1 MKKFLSLALIV
12 TLILSL
18 TACADAADKKAKVKF
33 DNKQLKK
40 LELAES
46 PRHGS
51 PMIILREKYDDVP
64 IFGEPVATQ
73 DQMIN
78 FINKRNSN
86 PKLNCTVAQ
95 IVHLYYLEGD
105 REGIRPDIALC
116 QAIKE
121 TGTWGYGGDVTPDQ
135 NNFCGLGT
143 TGGGVKGA
151 YFTTPQL
158 GVRAHIQHL
167 LSYASKRPPREEIV
181 DPRYELIKK
190 FRPQIFGKLTK
201 WTELNGVWA
210 VPGNHYGEDI
220 LNLWMQA
227 QMPDASDA
235 SLVAADLK
243 VLLTEDKAAAYVYR
257 GLVNMERENF
267 YDAREDFKAAL
278 DVEPELKE
286 ALFDLALAQEKISKF
301 DDAIKTYD
309 EILKLDDKFVDAWHN
324 RACLKLVTRAQS
336 KISSPR
342 SKLKP
347 LTPTR
352 STILPSPTS
361 ARKSTTTLG
370 SISISPPDKAQRIK
384 SSRKISISSPPASRS
399 RNNFGRRLL
408 CL

>member
-18 TACADAADKKAKVKF
+18 TACADAAKKDKVKF
-33 DNKQLKK
+33 NKRQLKK
-40 LELAES
+40 IELIES

-51 PMIILREKYDDVP
+51 PMIVLRENYSDVP
-64 IFGEPVATQ
+64 IFGKAVATQ
-73 DQMIN
+73 AQMVN
-78 FINKRNSN
+78 FINKRNKN

-121 TGTWGYGGDVTPDQ
+121 TGTWGYGGDVVPEQ
-135 NNFCGLGT
+135 NNYCGLGT

-151 YFTTPQL
+151 FFPTPQI
-158 GVRAHIQHL
+158 GARAHIQHL
-167 LSYASKRPPREEIV
+167 LAYASKRPPKVEVV
-181 DPRYELIKK
+181 DPRYDLIKK

-235 SLVAADLK
+235 SLDAANMK
-243 VLLTEDKAAAYVYR
+243 ILLAKDKAAAYVYR

-267 YDAREDFKAAL
+267 SDAAQDFNAAL
-278 DVEPELKE
+278 EVEPELKE
-286 ALFDLALAQEKISKF
+286 ALFDLALAQEKMSDF
-301 DDAIKTYD
+301 DAAIKTYD
-309 EILKLDDKFVDAWHN
+309 KLLAVDEKFVDAWHN
-324 RACLKLVTRAQS
+324 RARLKLADKKYKDAIKDFDAALKIETINADAYNDIAVAYFRQKKYEDAWNFIQKAATQS
-336 KISSPR
+336 
-342 SKLKP
+342 
-347 LTPTR
+347 
-352 STILPSPTS
+352 STNPVVQENY
-361 ARKSTTTLG
+361 K
-370 SISISPPDKAQRIK
+370 
-384 SSRKISISSPPASRS
+384 
-399 RNNFGRRLL
+399 NFAA
-408 CL
+408 CVKVKK